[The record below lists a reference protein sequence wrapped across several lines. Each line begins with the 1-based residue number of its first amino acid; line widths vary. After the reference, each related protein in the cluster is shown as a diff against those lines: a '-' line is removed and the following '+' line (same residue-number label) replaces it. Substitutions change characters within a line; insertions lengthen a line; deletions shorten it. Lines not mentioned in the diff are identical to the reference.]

1 MRKIRIGT
9 RGSRLA
15 LVQVNE
21 VVEKLGIEDFE
32 IVVFET
38 RGDRDKKTPLDQV
51 EGTDF
56 FTDRIEEA
64 LLKKEIDLAVHSAK
78 DLPDQ
83 LPEGLEI
90 AVVTDS
96 IDPADVLVSRGNQKL
111 TELPSGAKVGTSS
124 QRRKEQ
130 IQRLRPDLRVADL
143 RGNIEERLAKLDGGE
158 YDAIVIAAAG
168 LIRLGLQDRIA
179 ERLPFETAKG
189 QGSLA
194 IEVRKDDQEIVV
206 WLKEK
211 FIS

>member
-38 RGDRDKKTPLDQV
+38 RGDRDKNTPLDQV